1 MNEANGYHFHEGDE
15 ENEFF
20 LSEELDHEIL
30 MHRDAHFGG
39 DFDVMLNYYSQD
51 KVGVNPDFDLTRIEY
66 LAEIEKQNEQNLA
79 PLILSPSEIER
90 VAAAR
95 KAYRSFKAIY
105 DVEEEK
111 VSHPRLIGDLILTE
125 EEEPND
131 EIQAIVN
138 EGLKISPELIAIL
151 KSEDAYDTLFPGYGF
166 APYLAMVCL
175 ALIKD
180 PESIIPIFET
190 IGRPSVFGDEPAF
203 EALANFGEE
212 GKKFLLKRLKS
223 RPLNKDN
230 FNAAVALSY
239 FPPDI
244 EIAKASFEELK
255 DSKVRANPHLAAY
268 LCCHADLLKGT
279 ESQKEFMTLAQ
290 DPHLPQEL
298 KEEMRKVVKDW

>member
-1 MNEANGYHFHEGDE
+1 MKEPNGYHFHEAE

-39 DFDVMLNYYSQD
+39 NFDVMLDYYAQD
-51 KVGVNPDFDLTRIEY
+51 KIGINPDFDISRIEY
-66 LAEIEKQNEQNLA
+66 LAEVEKQNEQNLA
-79 PLILSPSEIER
+79 PLILTPQEIER
-90 VAAAR
+90 VASAR

-105 DVEEEK
+105 NVEEEK
-111 VSHPRLIGDLILTE
+111 ASHPRLIGDLILTE
-125 EEEPND
+125 EEEPNE

-151 KSEDAYDTLFPGYGF
+151 KSEDAYDSLFPGYGF

-180 PESIIPIFET
+180 PASIIPIFET
-190 IGRPSVFGDEPAF
+190 VGKPSVFGDEPAF
-203 EALANFGEE
+203 EALANMGDEA
-212 GKKFLLKRLKS
+212 KKFLLKLLKS
-223 RPLNKDN
+223 RPLTKDN
-230 FNAAVALSY
+230 FNAAIALSY

-244 EIAKASFEELK
+244 ELAKASFEELK
-255 DSKVRANPHLAAY
+255 DSKVRANPHFAIY

-279 ESQKEFMTLAQ
+279 EYQKEFTALSQ
-290 DPHLPQEL
+290 DPHLPHEL
-298 KEEMRKVVKDW
+298 KEEMRKVVKEW